1 MSSANALRWDGAP
14 GHYEVHYVTL
24 TDPRSGIGVWIRYTL
39 HAALDGGGGRAECAL
54 WLLAMARDGDR
65 FARKAAFPATELE
78 AHDDPFRLRLA
89 GADLSDRGAA
99 GRVADGAWE
108 LSWEP
113 RLRPYEFVHP
123 AVRRAGVAQTEL
135 VLPHADVVITG
146 TVRLGDRVLALDGAR
161 GGQAHLWGTRH
172 AARWAWAHCND
183 LRTTDAEP
191 RPDTFVDAVSVY
203 VERLGRQLGPSTPVV
218 GRFRGDD
225 FVATDPLALV
235 RARSRFGLSTWRF
248 EARAGRRRV
257 VAEVDAPRE
266 TLAGVTYHDPDG
278 RPAYCYNSEVA
289 SMRLSVWDRI
299 ARRRSGWTLR
309 DTLVS
314 DGRAH
319 FEYGQRT
326 PVADVELLLP

>member
-24 TDPRSGIGVWIRYTL
+24 TDPASGIGVWIRYTL
-39 HAALDGGGGRAECAL
+39 RAPLDGAPAECAL
-54 WLLAMARDGDR
+54 WLLAMAPDGDR
-65 FARKAAFPATELE
+65 FARKATFPAHRLE
-78 AHDDPFRLRLA
+78 AHDDPFRLCLA

-99 GRVADGAWE
+99 GVVADGAWE

-113 RLRPYEFVHP
+113 RLAPYRFLHP
-123 AVRRAGVAQTEL
+123 VVQRAGVSRTEL
-135 VLPHADVVITG
+135 VLPHADLVITG
-146 TVRLGDRVLALDGAR
+146 TVRLGERTLELDRAR
-161 GGQAHLWGTRH
+161 GAQAHVWGTRH

-183 LRTTDAEP
+183 LRTADGHP

-203 VERLGRQLGPSTPVV
+203 VERLGRELGPSTPVV

-225 FVATDPLALV
+225 FAATDPLALV
-235 RARSRFGLSTWRF
+235 RARSSFGLSTWRF

-257 VAEVDAPRE
+257 VGEVDAPRE

-289 SMRLSVWDRI
+289 SMRLSVWDRT
-299 ARRRSGWTLR
+299 ARGRFGWTLR
-309 DTLVS
+309 DTLVA

-319 FEYGQRT
+319 FEYGQRAS
-326 PVADVELLLP
+326 VADVELLLP